1 MNIVLC
7 ESAGRREFT
16 AGNKARTDTVNILL
30 GHGYKHISLYTSK
43 NKKPLVMLQMIC
55 ACIKTILLAGKND
68 TVLVQY
74 PYYPSIVNNILFNL
88 LFATRKLKH
97 FRVVVLI
104 HDSIGLRSNAD
115 VNIIRR
121 ELALLDRMDVTICH
135 NERMVE
141 KFRESGGKG
150 LYRVLGPFDYL
161 YNGPLADKNTTY
173 SNKTIVIAGNLSRQK
188 SAYIYQLNDITDHCH
203 YNLYGIGYDGKDT
216 ENVSYKGAFSPDELI
231 SQLQGQYGLVWD
243 GESCDTCSGAFGEY
257 LKYNNPHKFS
267 LYLAAGLPVIIWKS
281 AALAVYVE
289 KYGLGMCIDSLKE
302 LDSRL
307 SAITSDDYLRMVE
320 NVAKYRKSLVN
331 GCHLKEALD

>member
-1 MNIVLC
+1 MNKEITIV
-7 ESAGRREFT
+7 
-16 AGNKARTDTVNILL
+16 V
-30 GHGYKHISLYTSK
+30 
-43 NKKPLVMLQMIC
+43 
-55 ACIKTILLAGKND
+55 
-68 TVLVQY
+68 
-74 PYYPSIVNNILFNL
+74 
-88 LFATRKLKH
+88 ATHKY
-97 FRVVVLI
+97 
-104 HDSIGLRSNAD
+104 SPMPT
-115 VNIIRR
+115 
-121 ELALLDRMDVTICH
+121 DRMYLPLQVGAAINKDNKGQLIDLGFAKDNTGDNISDKNPFFGTQTALYWAWKNLDCDY
-135 NERMVE
+135 
-141 KFRESGGKG
+141 KG
-150 LYRVLGPFDYL
+150 LVHYRRYFVGENRKKDDMLGSVITYDEIKPQLCKYKVFVPKKRWYVIETL
-161 YNGPLADKNTTY
+161 QSHYNGPLADKNTTY